1 MKLCMTLLG
10 CCLAVVRTAATHFH
24 DIQTVK
30 CGGMIS
36 TQPRTY
42 DNMKRVEQL
51 LGRGSSMLASY
62 FDESVTISAN
72 SCILHSTNMY
82 SVS

>member
-1 MKLCMTLLG
+1 
-10 CCLAVVRTAATHFH
+10 
-24 DIQTVK
+24 
-30 CGGMIS
+30 MIS

-51 LGRGSSMLASY
+51 LGRGSGMLASY
-62 FDESVTISAN
+62 FDDCVTISAN

-82 SVS
+82 PVS